1 MPTDPARFRVLVAD
15 DVREV
20 RDMLRFTLSFF
31 YEVIVARNGEEAWE
45 LINSERPDAVMTDLV
60 MPRITGERLL
70 ELIRTSGPSPDIPVI
85 VLTGA
90 TRDRELADNFWRDA
104 LGASG
109 FVTKPFSPIQVR
121 SQLGKL
127 LEGRTPLN
135 WPSHLDAG
143 T

>member
-1 MPTDPARFRVLVAD
+1 
-15 DVREV
+15 
-20 RDMLRFTLSFF
+20 
-31 YEVIVARNGEEAWE
+31 
-45 LINSERPDAVMTDLV
+45 MTDLV

-70 ELIRTSGPSPDIPVI
+70 ELIRTSGPCRDIPVI
-85 VLTGA
+85 ILTGA

-121 SQLGKL
+121 SKLSKL

-135 WPSHLDAG
+135 WKSHMDAG